1 MAGCV
6 TPGYFGNIKQTQSS
20 FDKEGYFLTGDLGF
34 VGEDGRI
41 ITEVVWGDD
50 KTGGINVA
58 PLEIENILMRYP
70 TTKQAF
76 VFGMPDAVKDEKIIA
91 VLEIKDNFELDA
103 NALKKYCRRELA
115 SYKVPEQFILRTN
128 EQLPRTSTGK
138 INKPEL
144 KSQIIEEMKSH
155 EQRLTYLYKN
165 YLNDHV
171 DVSSK
176 DA

>member
-1 MAGCV
+1 M
-6 TPGYFGNIKQTQSS
+6 I
-20 FDKEGYFLTGDLGF
+20 
-34 VGEDGRI
+34 
-41 ITEVVWGDD
+41 

-70 TTKQAF
+70 KTKQAF
-76 VFGMPDAVKDEKIIA
+76 VFGIPDAVKDEKIIA

-103 NALKKYCRRELA
+103 NALKQYCRRELA
-115 SYKVPEQFILRTN
+115 SYKFPEQFIFRTN

-155 EQRLTYLYKN
+155 ASN
-165 YLNDHV
+165 G
-171 DVSSK
+171 
-176 DA
+176 